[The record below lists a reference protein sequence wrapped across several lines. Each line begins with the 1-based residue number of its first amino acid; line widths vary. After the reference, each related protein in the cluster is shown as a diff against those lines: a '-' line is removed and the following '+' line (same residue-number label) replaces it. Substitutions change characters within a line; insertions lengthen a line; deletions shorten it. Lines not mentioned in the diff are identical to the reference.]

1 MKNFLKKWTK
11 YFAFAGL
18 FSCFINLL
26 YLTFPVYMLAIYD
39 KVLTSYSMPT
49 LITITV
55 GALFALLVF
64 GLLDFL
70 RSRLLVKA
78 GVAMDNAMSRQVFSE
93 MLKDACRLQK
103 QGYSQGL
110 RDVNTLRN
118 YFAGNAVF
126 FIFDAPWTPI
136 FLLIIYILHPML
148 GLVATA
154 GAVIIIVLG
163 ILQDIMTRKRIDAA
177 NAVSSK
183 GQNLLSAGMRNSDV
197 MGSMGMLPG
206 LVEHWKRKNDEVI
219 RLQTEASRH
228 AGLFQS
234 STKSF
239 RLSMQVII
247 FGAGAYLVLHGQ
259 ATAGI
264 IIAASIT
271 MGRALAPIEQ
281 GMSTWKQTVEAR
293 AAYSRLDLLIKNVD
307 NREKLPLPSPK
318 GKLDVEGVNLNIG
331 GRFILRGIS
340 FSLQAG
346 ELMGLIGPSAAGKSS
361 LCRIILGLWP
371 AMGGKVRLDGAD
383 VFEWDNETL
392 GPYIG
397 YLPQDVEL
405 FPGTV
410 SDNIARMGDPDP
422 EKIVAAATMAGVHE
436 IVLGLPGGYDTPL
449 GYGGVNLS
457 GGQRQRIGLARAL
470 YGDPKLVILD
480 EPNSNL
486 DEAGEAALVHALALL
501 KEREVTTI
509 VVTHKPSILSGV
521 NKVLYL
527 SDGQM
532 VIFGPM
538 EEVFKQLMARQKSQ
552 KSFSNVTS
560 LGRNLS

>member
-1 MKNFLKKWTK
+1 MKNFLKNWTK

-39 KVLTSYSMPT
+39 KVLASYSMPT
-49 LITITV
+49 LTTITV
-55 GALFALLVF
+55 GALFALLIF

-78 GVAMDNAMSRQVFSE
+78 GVAMDNTMSRQVFSE

-103 QGYSQGL
+103 KGYNQGL
-110 RDVNTLRN
+110 QDVNTLRN
-118 YFAGNAVF
+118 YFAGNALF

-154 GAVIIIVLG
+154 GAIIIFVLG
-163 ILQDIMTRKRIDAA
+163 IMQDLLTRKRINDA
-177 NAVSSK
+177 NIVNSQ
-183 GQNLLSAGMRNSDV
+183 GQNLLSAGLRNSDV
-197 MGSMGMLPG
+197 VGSMGMLPG
-206 LVEHWKRKNDEVI
+206 LVKHWKSKNNEVI

-234 STKSF
+234 STKAF

-247 FGAGAYLVLHGQ
+247 FGAGAYLVLQGQ

-281 GMSTWKQTVEAR
+281 GMGTWKQTVEAR
-293 AAYSRLDLLIKNVD
+293 AAYRRLDLLIKNMD
-307 NREKLPLPSPK
+307 TGENLPLPVPK
-318 GKLDVEGVNLNIG
+318 GKLDVEGATLNIG
-331 GRFILRGIS
+331 GRFILRGIT
-340 FSLQAG
+340 FSLQPG
-346 ELMGLIGPSAAGKSS
+346 EHMGLIGPSAAGKSS

-371 AMGGKVRLDGAD
+371 SIGGKVRLDGAD
-383 VFEWDNETL
+383 VFEWDHEAL

-397 YLPQDVEL
+397 YLPQDVEF

-410 SDNIARMGDPDP
+410 SDNIARMGEPDPD
-422 EKIVAAATMAGVHE
+422 KIVAAAKMAGVHE
-436 IVLGLPGGYDTPL
+436 IILGLPDGYDTLL

-457 GGQRQRIGLARAL
+457 GGQRQRIGLSRAL

-486 DEAGEAALVHALALL
+486 DEAGEAALVSTLAQL
-501 KEREVTTI
+501 KERGVTTI
-509 VVTHKPSILSGV
+509 VVTHKPAILSGV
-521 NKVLYL
+521 NKILYL

-532 VIFGPM
+532 VTFGPM
-538 EEVFKQLMARQKSQ
+538 EEVFKQLVAKQKAQ
-552 KSFSNVTS
+552 KSFSNVAT
-560 LGRNLS
+560 LGRS